1 MTFYPDTLQ
10 EENIKFLE
18 ESLTIDELKEA
29 FRFDYKYF
37 FILTRQGL
45 SRLFDNLGNGYITVE
60 RFGEIL
66 KEIDNEMSDE
76 ELSKI
81 ISDVSRMV
89 TNEVF
94 QMRRPSSLPPVTFL
108 YVRYFKNIFRLTP
121 TIPTQS
127 TLKNLLK

>member
-37 FILTRQGL
+37 LISTRQGL

-94 QMRRPSSLPPVTFL
+94 HQ
-108 YVRYFKNIFRLTP
+108 
-121 TIPTQS
+121 
-127 TLKNLLK
+127 

>member
-1 MTFYPDTLQ
+1 M
-10 EENIKFLE
+10 
-18 ESLTIDELKEA
+18 TIDELKEA

-37 FILTRQGL
+37 IIIIRQGL

-66 KEIDNEMSDE
+66 KEIDNEISDE

-94 QMRRPSSLPPVTFL
+94 QMRRPSSLPLVTFIMSVIL
-108 YVRYFKNIFRLTP
+108 KIF
-121 TIPTQS
+121 S
-127 TLKNLLK
+127 D